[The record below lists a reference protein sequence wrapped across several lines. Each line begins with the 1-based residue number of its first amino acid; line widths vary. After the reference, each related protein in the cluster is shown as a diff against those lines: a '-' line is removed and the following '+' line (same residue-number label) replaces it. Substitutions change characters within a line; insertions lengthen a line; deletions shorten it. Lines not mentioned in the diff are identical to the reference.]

1 MGNTWMVDLRH
12 YFDLSGALADIPSR
26 ARLLAEYLTSIVV
39 DATTN
44 LDQEPSVPL
53 RGFLKS

>member
-12 YFDLSGALADIPSR
+12 YLDPSGALADIPSR
-26 ARLLAEYLTSIVV
+26 ARLLAEYFTGIVV
-39 DATTN
+39 DATTH
-44 LDQEPSVPL
+44 LDQEPSVSL